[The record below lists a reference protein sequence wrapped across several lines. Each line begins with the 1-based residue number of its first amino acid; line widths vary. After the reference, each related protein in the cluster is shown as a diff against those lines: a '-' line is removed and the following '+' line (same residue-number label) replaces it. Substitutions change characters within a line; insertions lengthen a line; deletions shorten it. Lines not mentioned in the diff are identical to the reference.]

1 MSTYLR
7 LSAAILVAVGITACT
22 GHQSNES
29 PTKGAPTT
37 KAPVTTTVA
46 VHTTAAVAAADVAS
60 SLTTVQVALPEPVLA
75 TTTTVDPYTYETT
88 DPAFN
93 TPQEFPGTKPADIA
107 ARFVVA
113 LLHVDGGTIVELAH
127 PSFGVNDWIAA
138 DAAPSDGRVIAT
150 TALVGAA
157 SIQTVVVSVAFPVL
171 PDGTSIEPVAYYV
184 SLLNTDDTWRVF
196 DVEFR

>member
-7 LSAAILVAVGITACT
+7 LSAAILVAAGLTACA
-22 GHQSNES
+22 GHRSSGS
-29 PTKGAPTT
+29 PTTAGRATTTPT
-37 KAPVTTTVA
+37 TTTVA
-46 VHTTAAVAAADVAS
+46 VHTTAAAASDVAS

-93 TPQEFPGTKPADIA
+93 TPQEFPGTEPADIA

-113 LLHVDGGTIVELAH
+113 LLHADRHAIVELTH
-127 PSFGVNDWIAA
+127 PSFNINDWIAA
-138 DAAPSDGRVIAT
+138 DDAPSDGRVIAT
-150 TALVGAA
+150 TALDGAA

-196 DVEFR
+196 GVEFR